1 MICQVKPS
9 TSLFDLNEQAKQNN
23 NKNNINKTK
32 IKIRKKKKR
41 KKRKR
46 KKEKKK
52 KKRKKKKR
60 KKKEKENDH
69 VELNPNLKEHNKGG
83 NIGIIGITRQNNIG
97 YRKALSNIQQFQ

>member
-46 KKEKKK
+46 KKKI
-52 KKRKKKKR
+52 
-60 KKKEKENDH
+60 KKEKENDH

>member
-41 KKRKR
+41 KKEKEKKRRKKEKR
-46 KKEKKK
+46 KKE
-52 KKRKKKKR
+52 

-97 YRKALSNIQQFQ
+97 YRKALSNIQKFQ

>member
-1 MICQVKPS
+1 MSAVLICQVKPS

-32 IKIRKKKKR
+32 IKIRKKKK
-41 KKRKR
+41 
-46 KKEKKK
+46 KKK
-52 KKRKKKKR
+52 KKR
-60 KKKEKENDH
+60 KKEKENDH